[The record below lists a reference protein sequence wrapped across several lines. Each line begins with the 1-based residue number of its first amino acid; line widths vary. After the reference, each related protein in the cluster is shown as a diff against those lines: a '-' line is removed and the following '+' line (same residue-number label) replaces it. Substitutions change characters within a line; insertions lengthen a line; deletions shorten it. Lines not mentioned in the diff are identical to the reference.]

1 MKSSV
6 YIETSI
12 PSYLTARPSRDV
24 RAVAWQ
30 QITLEWWD
38 TARQNYE
45 LFTSELVITEA
56 SAGNQ
61 AAAERRLSVLGDIPQ
76 LDVDDQAKKLA
87 ELLIVN
93 AGVPISA
100 RIDAL
105 HVAVAVVHKMGYLLT
120 WNCRHMSNA
129 VKRPVI
135 RSICLNAGYVCPE
148 ICTPTEL
155 LTEENTNV

>member
-1 MKSSV
+1 M
-6 YIETSI
+6 
-12 PSYLTARPSRDV
+12 

-30 QITLEWWD
+30 QITSEWWD

-45 LFTSELVITEA
+45 LFTSALVIKEA

-61 AAAERRLSVLGDIPQ
+61 AAAERRLSVLGDIPK
-76 LDVDDQAKKLA
+76 LDVNDQAEKLA
-87 ELLIVN
+87 ELLIIDG
-93 AGVPISA
+93 GVPASS

-105 HVAVAVVHKMGYLLT
+105 HVAVAVVHRIDYLLT

>member
-1 MKSSV
+1 M
-6 YIETSI
+6 
-12 PSYLTARPSRDV
+12 

-45 LFTSELVITEA
+45 LFTSALVIKEA

-61 AAAERRLSVLGDIPQ
+61 AAAERRLSALGDIPK
-76 LDVDDQAKKLA
+76 LDVNDQAEKLA
-87 ELLIVN
+87 ELLIVDGGIPT
-93 AGVPISA
+93 AA
-100 RIDAL
+100 RIDAF
-105 HVAVAVVHKMGYLLT
+105 HVAAAAVHKMDYLLT

-129 VKRPVI
+129 VKRPII
-135 RSICLNAGYVCPE
+135 RSICMNAGYVCPE
-148 ICTPTEL
+148 MCTPIEL

>member
-1 MKSSV
+1 M
-6 YIETSI
+6 
-12 PSYLTARPSRDV
+12 

-45 LFTSELVITEA
+45 LFTSALVIKEA

-61 AAAERRLSVLGDIPQ
+61 AAAERRLSALGDIPK
-76 LDVDDQAKKLA
+76 LDVSDQAEKLA
-87 ELLIVN
+87 ELLIVDG
-93 AGVPISA
+93 GVPTSA
-100 RIDAL
+100 KIDAF
-105 HVAVAVVHKMGYLLT
+105 HVATATVHKIDYLLT

-135 RSICLNAGYVCPE
+135 RSICLNAGYLCPE
-148 ICTPTEL
+148 ICTPIEL
-155 LTEENTNV
+155 LAEEHINV

>member
-1 MKSSV
+1 M
-6 YIETSI
+6 
-12 PSYLTARPSRDV
+12 

-45 LFTSELVITEA
+45 LFTSALVIKEA
-56 SAGNQ
+56 SAGDQ
-61 AAAERRLSVLGDIPQ
+61 AAAERRLSVLSDIPK

-100 RIDAL
+100 RIDAF
-105 HVAVAVVHKMGYLLT
+105 HVAAAAVHKMDYLLT
-120 WNCRHMSNA
+120 CNCRHMSNA

-148 ICTPTEL
+148 MCTPIEL
-155 LTEENTNV
+155 LT

>member
-1 MKSSV
+1 M
-6 YIETSI
+6 
-12 PSYLTARPSRDV
+12 

-30 QITLEWWD
+30 QVTSEWWD

-61 AAAERRLSVLGDIPQ
+61 AAAERRLSALGDIPK
-76 LDVDDQAKKLA
+76 LDVDDRAKKLA
-87 ELLIVN
+87 EMLIVN
-93 AGVPISA
+93 AGVPTSS
-100 RIDAL
+100 RMDAL
-105 HVAVAVVHKMGYLLT
+105 HVAVAAVHKIDYLLT

-135 RSICLNAGYVCPE
+135 RSICLNAGYLSPE
-148 ICTPTEL
+148 ICTPIEL
-155 LTEENTNV
+155 LN